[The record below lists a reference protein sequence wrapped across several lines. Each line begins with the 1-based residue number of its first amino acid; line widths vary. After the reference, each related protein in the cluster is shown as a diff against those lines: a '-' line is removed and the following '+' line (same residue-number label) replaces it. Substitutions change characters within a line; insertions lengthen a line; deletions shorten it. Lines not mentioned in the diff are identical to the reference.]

1 VSGDA
6 LNCHLLSFV
15 LSFGELK
22 SRGRQIR
29 RFLVDGKAHHIF
41 QPVPT
46 FSVRISLSDWLGCT
60 QED

>member
-1 VSGDA
+1 
-6 LNCHLLSFV
+6 

-29 RFLVDGKAHHIF
+29 RFLVDGKARRIF

-46 FSVRISLSDWLGCT
+46 FSVGISLSDWLGERT
-60 QED
+60 TSILR